1 MQMQGAQSNTTFTL
15 QTYENRFID
24 FQSIDVE
31 ILGYGTVASQILQ
44 ITHPVQMNGFLTVLM
59 AEQNINV
66 SSCFLQALIPTSKP
80 LLDPTVAGRWWQS
93 WWLLL
98 CQATHLVPT
107 LVVLLLQVQALPVN
121 LSDAYAILPV
131 LKHIQPPLPTVYVLG
146 TVLQVGS
153 LPDLRAA
160 YQYS

>member
-1 MQMQGAQSNTTFTL
+1 MQGAQSNTTFTL

-66 SSCFLQALIPTSKP
+66 SSCFLQAFISTSKP
-80 LLDPTVAGRWWQS
+80 SLIPTVAGRWWQS
-93 WWLLL
+93 W
-98 CQATHLVPT
+98 
-107 LVVLLLQVQALPVN
+107 
-121 LSDAYAILPV
+121 
-131 LKHIQPPLPTVYVLG
+131 
-146 TVLQVGS
+146 
-153 LPDLRAA
+153 
-160 YQYS
+160 